1 MTKKDGATE
10 RVQAI
15 SDVCHGLRH
24 AHSDA
29 NVWFHSRNPPWLASS
44 SQRAQGGESESSRGV
59 QWCEPSLPSWTLGRV
74 NKDSH
79 AATER
84 PGPVLD
90 SPESCRL
97 RLRCSPGGCDLGRI
111 RRLSAPRG

>member
-24 AHSDA
+24 AHTHTLTCGSTHA
-29 NVWFHSRNPPWLASS
+29 THPGSASS

-59 QWCEPSLPSWTLGRV
+59 QWCEPTLPSWTLGRV
-74 NKDSH
+74 QQRQSCSYR
-79 AATER
+79 AAGAC
-84 PGPVLD
+84 P
-90 SPESCRL
+90 
-97 RLRCSPGGCDLGRI
+97 
-111 RRLSAPRG
+111 

>member
-44 SQRAQGGESESSRGV
+44 SQRA
-59 QWCEPSLPSWTLGRV
+59 
-74 NKDSH
+74 
-79 AATER
+79 
-84 PGPVLD
+84 
-90 SPESCRL
+90 
-97 RLRCSPGGCDLGRI
+97 
-111 RRLSAPRG
+111 

>member
-10 RVQAI
+10 RVQTI

-44 SQRAQGGESESSRGV
+44 SQRAQGGESESSRCV

-74 NKDSH
+74 KQRQSCSYR
-79 AATER
+79 AAGAC
-84 PGPVLD
+84 P
-90 SPESCRL
+90 
-97 RLRCSPGGCDLGRI
+97 
-111 RRLSAPRG
+111 